1 MSYTVRVKI
10 CFRCNAVNVVKMT
23 DHKPECPLLRD
34 RKERADGIK
43 DLVNRYSH
51 KNKAAS
57 KSSFGR
63 VNKPGYCK
71 RCGDK
76 VTSLLTHM
84 SACKGREPLPPPQT
98 PQL

>member
-1 MSYTVRVKI
+1 MKI
-10 CFRCNAVNVVKMT
+10 CFRCNAVGVVKLT

-43 DLVNRYSH
+43 DIVNRYSH
-51 KNKAAS
+51 KNKAAA
-57 KSSFGR
+57 KAGFGR

-76 VTSLLTHM
+76 VTSLLTHI
-84 SACKGREPLPPPQT
+84 SVCKGRVPPPPTTPPQT
-98 PQL
+98 I

>member
-1 MSYTVRVKI
+1 MKI
-10 CFRCNAVNVVKMT
+10 CFRCNAVNVVKLS

-34 RKERADGIK
+34 KKERANDIK

-51 KNKAAS
+51 KNKSSS
-57 KSSFGR
+57 KGTFGR

-76 VTSLLTHM
+76 VTSLLTHL
-84 SACKGREPLPPPQT
+84 SVCKGRPEPTPPPPH

>member
-1 MSYTVRVKI
+1 MKI
-10 CFRCNAVNVVKMT
+10 CFRCNAVGVVKLS

-43 DLVNRYSH
+43 DIVNRYSH
-51 KNKAAS
+51 KNKAAA
-57 KSSFGR
+57 KAGFGR

-76 VTSLLTHM
+76 VTSLLTHL
-84 SACKGREPLPPPQT
+84 SVCKGRVPPPPTTPPQT
-98 PQL
+98 I

>member
-1 MSYTVRVKI
+1 M
-10 CFRCNAVNVVKMT
+10 NVVKLS

-34 RKERADGIK
+34 KKERANDIK
-43 DLVNRYSH
+43 DIVNRYSH
-51 KNKAAS
+51 KNKAS
-57 KSSFGR
+57 GKGSLGR

-84 SACKGREPLPPPQT
+84 SICKGRAEPPTAPPT
-98 PQL
+98 PPTQI

>member
-1 MSYTVRVKI
+1 MKI
-10 CFRCNAVNVVKMT
+10 CFRCNAVGVVKLS

-43 DLVNRYSH
+43 DIVNRYSH
-51 KNKAAS
+51 KNKAAA
-57 KSSFGR
+57 KAGFGR

-84 SACKGREPLPPPQT
+84 SACKGRATPPPTTPPQT
-98 PQL
+98 I

>member
-1 MSYTVRVKI
+1 MKI
-10 CFRCNAVNVVKMT
+10 CFRCNAVGVVKLS

-43 DLVNRYSH
+43 DIVNRYSH
-51 KNKAAS
+51 KNKAAA
-57 KSSFGR
+57 KAGFGR

-76 VTSLLTHM
+76 VTSLLTHL
-84 SACKGREPLPPPQT
+84 SACKGRVPPPPPTPPQT
-98 PQL
+98 I

>member
-1 MSYTVRVKI
+1 MRWRGTQVE
-10 CFRCNAVNVVKMT
+10 MT
-23 DHKPECPLLRD
+23 GL
-34 RKERADGIK
+34 
-43 DLVNRYSH
+43 
-51 KNKAAS
+51 
-57 KSSFGR
+57 GR

-84 SACKGREPLPPPQT
+84 SACKGRAEPTPPPPH

>member
-1 MSYTVRVKI
+1 MKI
-10 CFRCNAVNVVKMT
+10 CFRCNAVGVVKLS

-43 DLVNRYSH
+43 DIVNRYSH
-51 KNKAAS
+51 KNKAAA
-57 KSSFGR
+57 KAGFGR

-76 VTSLLTHM
+76 VTSLLTHI
-84 SACKGREPLPPPQT
+84 SACKGRVPPPPTT
-98 PQL
+98 PPQPI